1 MIDHQEWRK
10 DDLPENGGLRSSHK
24 DFYKRCWKDEPNITA
39 TSLADDYVHYSQ
51 PRVLTVREW
60 ARLQMFPDWYEFRGP
75 RTTGGRRRAGDP
87 DAGIWDRDVPMY
99 TQIGNAVP
107 VRLAELVGKHLAGK
121 FLSNPS

>member
-1 MIDHQEWRK
+1 MIYQK
-10 DDLPENGGLRSSHK
+10 NGGLRSSHK
-24 DFYKRCWKDEPNITA
+24 DCWKDEPNITA

-87 DAGIWDRDVPMY
+87 DAGIWDRDVPCIHKLV
-99 TQIGNAVP
+99 TPGSTCKACRVSRQTSGWKVP
-107 VRLAELVGKHLAGK
+107 
-121 FLSNPS
+121 